1 MFVMGLFNKSKDD
14 SNAFKRKGEEAYYH
28 QALTE
33 LESGKVNKGVYA
45 KALAESSGDDA
56 KTESLYLKY
65 RVQSIA
71 DEGAIE
77 VLKQKEREEYEASLP
92 PEEDWLSKFF
102 NIIAMIIGGIGGI
115 FIVSAILSSL

>member
-1 MFVMGLFNKSKDD
+1 MGLFNKSKDD
-14 SNAFKRKGEEAYYH
+14 SNAFIRKGEEAYYH

-45 KALAESSGDDA
+45 RALADSSGDEA
-56 KTESLYLKY
+56 KAQSLYLKY

-77 VLKQKEREEYEASLP
+77 ILEQQEQEKIKAQEWGWWDSVE
-92 PEEDWLSKFF
+92 WFF
-102 NIIAMIIGGIGGI
+102 SWAVFLGVIGVI
-115 FIVSAILSSL
+115 FYIVFID

>member
-1 MFVMGLFNKSKDD
+1 MGLFNKSKDD
-14 SNAFKRKGEEAYYH
+14 SNAFIRKGEEAYYH

-45 KALAESSGDDA
+45 KALGDSSGDEA
-56 KTESLYLKY
+56 KAQSLYLKY

-77 VLKQKEREEYEASLP
+77 VLEQLEKEQNQKQKKGWFDKLVDSIVFWVVGVGVIIVILNSIFYE
-92 PEEDWLSKFF
+92 
-102 NIIAMIIGGIGGI
+102 
-115 FIVSAILSSL
+115 

>member
-1 MFVMGLFNKSKDD
+1 MGLFNKSKDD
-14 SNAFKRKGEEAYYH
+14 SNAFIRKGEEAYYH

-56 KTESLYLKY
+56 KTQSLYLKY

-92 PEEDWLSKFF
+92 QEKDWVDKFF
-102 NIIAMIIGGIGGI
+102 SFIAWIIGGIAGI
-115 FIVSAILSSL
+115 IFVAAILSLLGI

>member
-1 MFVMGLFNKSKDD
+1 MFAMGLFNKSKDD
-14 SNAFKRKGEEAYYH
+14 SNAFIRKGEEAYYH
-28 QALTE
+28 KALTE

-56 KTESLYLKY
+56 KTQSLYLKY

-92 PEEDWLSKFF
+92 QEEDWIGKVTNFVA
-102 NIIAMIIGGIGGI
+102 NIITVIVGII
-115 FIVSAILSSL
+115 IVAAILSLL

>member
-1 MFVMGLFNKSKDD
+1 MFAMGLFNKSKDD
-14 SNAFKRKGEEAYYH
+14 SNAFIRKGEEAYYH

-56 KTESLYLKY
+56 KTQSLYLKY

-77 VLKQKEREEYEASLP
+77 VLKELEQNQEQKQSWWDDLDDEFGKILMWGLIVGGSVLVYA
-92 PEEDWLSKFF
+92 KFF
-102 NIIAMIIGGIGGI
+102 A
-115 FIVSAILSSL
+115 

>member
-1 MFVMGLFNKSKDD
+1 MGLFNKSKDD
-14 SNAFKRKGEEAYYH
+14 SNAFIRKGEEAYYH

-56 KTESLYLKY
+56 ITQSLYLKY
-65 RVQSIA
+65 RVQSIS

-77 VLKQKEREEYEASLP
+77 VLKVKEKKRIQEENAKM
-92 PEEDWLSKFF
+92 DW
-102 NIIAMIIGGIGGI
+102 IGYAQIIGVVL
-115 FIVSAILSSL
+115 FVILLIKIS

>member
-1 MFVMGLFNKSKDD
+1 MFAMGLFNKSKDD
-14 SNAFKRKGEEAYYH
+14 SNAFIRKGEEAYYH

-56 KTESLYLKY
+56 KTQSLYLKY

-77 VLKQKEREEYEASLP
+77 VLKKQEMKQV
-92 PEEDWLSKFF
+92 EDKDGDSWWTTLFYVIIFLGAIYYFSNYDKF
-102 NIIAMIIGGIGGI
+102 N
-115 FIVSAILSSL
+115 

>member
-1 MFVMGLFNKSKDD
+1 MGLFNKSKDD
-14 SNAFKRKGEEAYYH
+14 SNAFIRKGEEAYYH

-56 KTESLYLKY
+56 KTQSLYLKY

-92 PEEDWLSKFF
+92 QGDSWLVKLWNF
-102 NIIAMIIGGIGGI
+102 
-115 FIVSAILSSL
+115 ILSTILVVIALLFIISFLD

>member
-1 MFVMGLFNKSKDD
+1 MGLFNKSKDD
-14 SNAFKRKGEEAYYH
+14 SNAFIRKGEEAYYH

-56 KTESLYLKY
+56 KTQSLYLKY

-77 VLKQKEREEYEASLP
+77 VLKGLEQNQEQKQEQKKSWFSEFVDDLEQIVMWSLI
-92 PEEDWLSKFF
+92 LGGCVFVYAKFF
-102 NIIAMIIGGIGGI
+102 A
-115 FIVSAILSSL
+115 

>member
-1 MFVMGLFNKSKDD
+1 MGLFNKSNND
-14 SNAFKRKGEEAYYH
+14 SNAFIRKGEEAYYH

-56 KTESLYLKY
+56 KTQSLYLKY

-92 PEEDWLSKFF
+92 QEKDWVDKFF
-102 NIIAMIIGGIGGI
+102 SFIAWIIGGIAGI
-115 FIVSAILSSL
+115 IFVAAILSLLGI

>member
-1 MFVMGLFNKSKDD
+1 MGLFNKSKDD
-14 SNAFKRKGEEAYYH
+14 SNAFIRKGEEAYYH

-56 KTESLYLKY
+56 KTQSLYLKY

-77 VLKQKEREEYEASLP
+77 VLKQKEREEYEVSLP
-92 PEEDWLSKFF
+92 QGDSWLVKLWNFILITILVLVSLL
-102 NIIAMIIGGIGGI
+102 IILVFLGEIITT
-115 FIVSAILSSL
+115 

>member
-1 MFVMGLFNKSKDD
+1 MGLFNKSKDD
-14 SNAFKRKGEEAYYH
+14 SNAFIRKGEEAYYH

-45 KALAESSGDDA
+45 KALAESSGDNA
-56 KTESLYLKY
+56 KTQSLYLKY

-92 PEEDWLSKFF
+92 QEKDWVDKFF
-102 NIIAMIIGGIGGI
+102 SFIAWIIGGIAGLI
-115 FIVSAILSSL
+115 FVAAILSLL

>member
-1 MFVMGLFNKSKDD
+1 MGLFNKSKDD
-14 SNAFKRKGEEAYYH
+14 SNAFIRKGEEAYYH

-45 KALAESSGDDA
+45 KALADSSGDEA
-56 KTESLYLKY
+56 KAQSLYLKY

-77 VLKQKEREEYEASLP
+77 VLKQLEQEQEKEK
-92 PEEDWLSKFF
+92 DWLG
-102 NIIAMIIGGIGGI
+102 NIGNFLLGLGAVA
-115 FIVSAILSSL
+115 IVIAILMSLAS